1 VLAAIACITEG
12 NVRLLQRLFA
22 QIACLLDSNQLGKI
36 TAEVVQAA
44 RESLVIGLYIG
55 MTKGD
60 AWVALKGYVY
70 YVRCRDD

>member
-1 VLAAIACITEG
+1 VLAAIACITGG

-44 RESLVIGLYIG
+44 RESLVSVHI
-55 MTKGD
+55 
-60 AWVALKGYVY
+60 
-70 YVRCRDD
+70 